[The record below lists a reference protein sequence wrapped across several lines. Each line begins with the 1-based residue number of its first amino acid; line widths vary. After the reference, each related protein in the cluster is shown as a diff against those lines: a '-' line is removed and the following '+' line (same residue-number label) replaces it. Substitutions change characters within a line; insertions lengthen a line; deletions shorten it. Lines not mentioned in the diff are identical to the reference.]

1 MPAMEPRWLDE
12 DERVL
17 WMRLHSLSERLLS
30 DVDSRLRRDA
40 GLTRY
45 EYYVLAMLCE
55 SPTRSRL
62 MSELA
67 LATNGSLSRL
77 SHAAAKLEANG
88 WLTRSHAA
96 GQRRSVVAALTDEGW
111 RKIAEAAP
119 GHVESVRERIFDHL
133 TPEQVKALYAALGP
147 LFDGCCPR

>member
-1 MPAMEPRWLDE
+1 MEPHWLNNDE
-12 DERVL
+12 LGL
-17 WMRLHSLSERLLS
+17 WMRLHGLSERLLS
-30 DVDSRLRRDA
+30 DVDSQLRRDA

-45 EYYVLAMLCE
+45 EYYVLAMLSE

-62 MSELA
+62 MSDLA

-96 GQRRSVVAALTDEGW
+96 GQRRSVVATLTDEGW
-111 RKIAEAAP
+111 HKISESAP
-119 GHVESVRERIFDHL
+119 AHVTAVRERIFDHL
-133 TPEQVKALYAALGP
+133 TPEQVKALYEALAP
-147 LFDGCCPR
+147 LFDGRCPK